1 MVHFAGHRGGDDAAV
16 VAGQRQEFQ
25 RFGRQPLGFFRFAG
39 VDRHLGAQGV
49 ELGVQR
55 LVYLDFLFAHGA
67 LGALQQGV
75 DLAVAVLALRQ
86 PGLQQRQLGVLDQ
99 ALIRQRVEA
108 LLQQGQFAVVEQR
121 PGVLQQDIAQHA
133 DVAGRQRVVNGLR
146 RIPQRQPA
154 FGSGAVQPRQL
165 QRQFPLATLAQ
176 ERGEQRVEV
185 EPFAGVV
192 HAVDKQPLTL
202 QLLQP
207 LLAVVFAGQPHDQRV
222 VHRAQHRTAQ
232 QEGARIGID
241 VIQHF
246 VHQVV

>member
-1 MVHFAGHRGGDDAAV
+1 M
-16 VAGQRQEFQ
+16 
-25 RFGRQPLGFFRFAG
+25 
-39 VDRHLGAQGV
+39 
-49 ELGVQR
+49 QR

-154 FGSGAVQPRQL
+154 FCSGAVQPGSSSASSHW
-165 QRQFPLATLAQ
+165 QRWRRKEANSGWKLNHSPVSSM
-176 ERGEQRVEV
+176 RWINS
-185 EPFAGVV
+185 P
-192 HAVDKQPLTL
+192 
-202 QLLQP
+202 
-207 LLAVVFAGQPHDQRV
+207 
-222 VHRAQHRTAQ
+222 
-232 QEGARIGID
+232 
-241 VIQHF
+241 
-246 VHQVV
+246 